1 MRKFALIGGI
11 TMSKKKKIII
21 LSCMI
26 LLLAVTAVFNFVLS
40 TPDMEETVT
49 VANYFTQYRT
59 ERTSS
64 RNEQILQLDAI
75 IASADVDDT
84 AMSEALDMKLQITAL
99 MEQELLLENLIKA
112 KGFEDAVVTIGLTSG
127 NINVIVKDADFV
139 QDDAV
144 AIYTI
149 LQDEAKASPENVK
162 IIPVS

>member
-1 MRKFALIGGI
+1 MTPRLMKG
-11 TMSKKKKIII
+11 
-21 LSCMI
+21 
-26 LLLAVTAVFNFVLS
+26 LAVFAVFNFLLTKPTS
-40 TPDMEETVT
+40 NNAVT
-49 VANYFTQYRT
+49 AANYFTQYRT

-75 IASADVDDT
+75 IASSDSSAETLD
-84 AMSEALDMKLQITAL
+84 EALDMKLKLTAL

-112 KGFEDAVVTIGLTSG
+112 RGYEDAVVTIGLTSG

-149 LQDEAKASPENVK
+149 LQDEASATPENVK

>member
-1 MRKFALIGGI
+1 
-11 TMSKKKKIII
+11 MSKKKKIII

-26 LLLAVTAVFNFVLS
+26 LLLAVTAVFNFILS
-40 TPDMEETVT
+40 GPTEDEPITA
-49 VANYFTQYRT
+49 ANYFTQYRT

-75 IASADVDDT
+75 ISSVDSTEEALSD
-84 AMSEALDMKLQITAL
+84 ALDMKLKITTL

-112 KGFEDAVVTIGLTSG
+112 NGYDDAVVTIGLTSG
-127 NINVIVKDADFV
+127 NINVIVKDADFI
-139 QDDAV
+139 QDDAI

-149 LQDEAKASPENVK
+149 LQDEAAATPENVK

>member
-1 MRKFALIGGI
+1 
-11 TMSKKKKIII
+11 MSKKKKIII

-26 LLLAVTAVFNFVLS
+26 ALLAVTAVFNFLLTKPTS
-40 TPDMEETVT
+40 NNAVT
-49 VANYFTQYRT
+49 AANYFTQYRT

-75 IASADVDDT
+75 IASSDSSAETLD
-84 AMSEALDMKLQITAL
+84 EALDMKLKLTAL
-99 MEQELLLENLIKA
+99 MEKELLLENLIKA
-112 KGFEDAVVTIGLTSG
+112 RGYEDAVVTIGLTSG

-149 LQDEAKASPENVK
+149 LQDEASATPENVK

>member
-1 MRKFALIGGI
+1 
-11 TMSKKKKIII
+11 MSKKKKIII

-40 TPDMEETVT
+40 NPSKDDTVP

-59 ERTSS
+59 ERSSS

-75 IASADVDDT
+75 IENVDVDNE
-84 AMSEALDMKLQITAL
+84 ALSNALDMKLKLTSL
-99 MEQELLLENLIKA
+99 MEQELILENLIKA
-112 KGFEDAVVTIGLTSG
+112 KGYEDAVVTIGLTSG

-144 AIYTI
+144 SIYTI
-149 LQDEAKASPENVK
+149 LQEEASATPENVK